1 MTRKNHYN
9 DMKDIATKSIV
20 LTTIVVLVIV
30 VDTIGW
36 YYLTA
41 VKGYCD
47 YIGEFAASILLV
59 GCFNIWLVIML
70 FDYIKRQMRMKIKKG
85 KAEKALSNINK
96 LSFSDI
102 KREERVKPEALR
114 NDTRRKVKV
123 EKCGRVY

>member
-1 MTRKNHYN
+1 MTRNREYEN
-9 DMKDIATKSIV
+9 MKDIATTAIV

-30 VDTIGW
+30 ADTIGW

-59 GCFNIWLVIML
+59 GCFNIWLLIML
-70 FDYIKRQMRMKIKKG
+70 FDYIKRQMRMKTKKD
-85 KAEKALSNINK
+85 KVEKALSNINK

-102 KREERVKPEALR
+102 KREERVNIVRPR
-114 NDTRRKVKV
+114 N
-123 EKCGRVY
+123 

>member
-1 MTRKNHYN
+1 MTRNREYEN
-9 DMKDIATKSIV
+9 MKDIATKAIV

-30 VDTIGW
+30 ADTIGW

-59 GCFNIWLVIML
+59 GCFNIWLLIML
-70 FDYIKRQMRMKIKKG
+70 FDYIKRQMRMKTKKD
-85 KAEKALSNINK
+85 KVEKALSNINK

-102 KREERVKPEALR
+102 KREERVNIVRPR
-114 NDTRRKVKV
+114 N
-123 EKCGRVY
+123 